1 MLQKCQERTK
11 SRAHP
16 PWPTRGEGWGSMRSR
31 VVAMYD
37 DGSAAHAGLE
47 NLSSKRGATI
57 GPARDRQHGGFG
69 PPAGPGLADVH
80 HPGSSP
86 AGVGDGRAS
95 AAKRFHQMQRIDAGS
110 PPARTA
116 EGECRPWNIRA
127 LAVFCFH
134 MSSNLLPRRQ
144 NRDSALKVVTLS
156 PI

>member
-37 DGSAAHAGLE
+37 DGSDAHAAPE

-69 PPAGPGLADVH
+69 RRQVPVFRTCITLGKPRRRRWWACIA
-80 HPGSSP
+80 SP
-86 AGVGDGRAS
+86 APPPDAAERRKFGPRGDGR
-95 AAKRFHQMQRIDAGS
+95 
-110 PPARTA
+110 
-116 EGECRPWNIRA
+116 GE
-127 LAVFCFH
+127 
-134 MSSNLLPRRQ
+134 
-144 NRDSALKVVTLS
+144 
-156 PI
+156 